1 MLQEKAE
8 QGLEKSAI
16 LMLALGE
23 EGASSV
29 LKHLTPKEV
38 QRLGTKM
45 SKTQNVT
52 IDAVDS
58 IMKELLEF
66 TNTQSALG
74 INSSSYI
81 KNVLNKALGEEKAS
95 YLLDTILTSSDT
107 SGIEALKWMDPQ
119 SVSELIKGEHPQ
131 IIATIMVHLDKDH
144 CAAILNH
151 LNENLKSDVVLRIA
165 TLDGIQPNALKELN
179 DELSK
184 LLTAGGDKMSKKALG
199 GPRTAAEILN
209 YVGATSEKHILES
222 IASVDSELS
231 AAIQDEMF
239 TFENILD
246 ISDRDVQRVL
256 REIETTK
263 LAVSVKG
270 ASEDVKK
277 KIFNNMGVR
286 AANALRDEI
295 EMKGAVR
302 ISEIETAQKEI
313 IKEFRDRA
321 DRGEITILKGGESAL
336 V

>member
-313 IKEFRDRA
+313 IKEFRERA